1 MFYSDTEA
9 QGILCSE
16 NKAGRAAVALGCPR
30 HRKRSFFSFLV
41 EWSQDVAFKKLTPE
55 VIFVIP
61 SKKQP
66 LDVTTQISP
75 WSVTYVNA
83 GACLETRPWCCRVQ
97 VLQLEKSAWNIL
109 LLLRGEHLSLP
120 EQQHGKSTTH
130 FRYHCRVSDF
140 QTGNSLGAF
149 AQSCCRG
156 SFIPRI
162 RLCSCSLFPMGEEMK
177 QESLRPAWQHID

>member
-1 MFYSDTEA
+1 MKVQSSSNCVLTDYFRMFSFSNKIHWSFFLFLNCIWSMKINYCFSGCWLSFFRFFMLSLMMWREAAVFYSGTEA

-16 NKAGRAAVALGCPR
+16 NKARRAAVALGCPR

-97 VLQLEKSAWNIL
+97 VL
-109 LLLRGEHLSLP
+109 
-120 EQQHGKSTTH
+120 
-130 FRYHCRVSDF
+130 
-140 QTGNSLGAF
+140 
-149 AQSCCRG
+149 
-156 SFIPRI
+156 
-162 RLCSCSLFPMGEEMK
+162 
-177 QESLRPAWQHID
+177 